1 MTVAPP
7 AARIGQ
13 LDFIRGLAVMGILI
27 ANLPAFGLPAAA
39 YFSPL
44 AWGGHQG
51 VDLAAWVATFV
62 LVEGKMRG
70 LFSMLFGASMLRVID
85 RAVAR
90 GASPARVHF
99 ARMAVLLAIGL
110 IHLYLIWWGDIL
122 AHYALVGAVAYL
134 FVTLPPRLMLLLGIA
149 TGLVD
154 VAMMG
159 GMAAT
164 LFGSGTVDP
173 AMTAEVVRAFG
184 VPPRA
189 DLLAEVAAYRGSIAS
204 ATAYRIAHA
213 GSPIED
219 VYILGLQTLS
229 AMLFGMAAYRSGF
242 LTGQWSRR
250 AYRRIAFWGIALT
263 LPLYAAMAWHA
274 IVVGF
279 DYRWIFIGAVV
290 LGPLVRPV
298 TMAGYAA
305 LALLAFRPDGQWS
318 ARVAAAGRMAFSN
331 YLGTSLL
338 MLAIFTGGH
347 LFGALSRAQLYWLAP
362 LAWGLMLLWSKPWL
376 DRFAYGPAEWLWR
389 TASRGALQ
397 PFRKRI
403 SGN

>member
-70 LFSMLFGASMLRVID
+70 LFSMLFGASMLLVID